1 MNDRAAPVQ
10 ASLVRDRLGGAT
22 ILTIAHRETGLAWRR
37 PCRELGSACVSR
49 PLAEHHRRLRPHPRD
64 AGRVSRGA
72 GPPALLLVD
81 ASSYFCRIASEMG
94 PEEMAALRA
103 QANYARA

>member
-1 MNDRAAPVQ
+1 VTDRAAPVQ

-49 PLAEHHRRLRPHPRD
+49 PLAER
-64 AGRVSRGA
+64 AARV
-72 GPPALLLVD
+72 
-81 ASSYFCRIASEMG
+81 
-94 PEEMAALRA
+94 
-103 QANYARA
+103 QA